1 MKLLLARDDLNLSAV
16 DNDEDT
22 PMKYEELGLIEDRND
37 TESDAEIIG
46 MLQAAVEWRSSRQL
60 VA

>member
-1 MKLLLARDDLNLSAV
+1 MKLLLARDDLNVSAV
-16 DNDEDT
+16 DKDEDT
-22 PMKYEELGLIEDRND
+22 PMKCGELGLIEDRND
-37 TESDAEIIG
+37 TESDAETIG

>member
-1 MKLLLARDDLNLSAV
+1 MSTV
-16 DNDEDT
+16 DKDEDT
-22 PMKYEELGLIEDRND
+22 PMKCGKLGLIEDRND
-37 TESDAEIIG
+37 TESDAETIG